1 MSERVRHGTA
11 SILAALLIVL
21 SVLASAPV
29 SSDDVTGLQEPL
41 PRFRSGLANLGE
53 VAGGAPLDNS
63 TLWEVETVGPVLS
76 APVVAE
82 DRGYGGTMDGELLC
96 LNAFTGR
103 EIWSVDLGM
112 AIESTPAVSEGR
124 VYVGSDSGDL
134 TCLDAI
140 DGTIIWNA
148 TTDGEIKSSPAVVG
162 DRVYVGSN
170 DFDMHCF
177 DVADGT
183 EIWAFSTGGYVY
195 SSPAVVYDRI
205 YFGSC
210 DGNMY
215 ALNATTGE
223 KVWNFHSAY
232 CPAAPAVTEDLVI
245 FGAYDRMVH
254 YLNRTTGE
262 EVLNVTRTVSDIYS
276 SPGVY
281 TAKYVPY
288 QELPIVF
295 IADNSG
301 MVIAINETG
310 EVFWNRTHEG
320 GITSSP
326 IISSI
331 GPSPFDDPF
340 IVYGDQAGVLH
351 GLRIDIPP
359 WLWETGDPI
368 RWDIKLGSSIQ
379 SSPFLY
385 HERVYVGVEREGGKG
400 AVVCIGSPTPDGE
413 VWIEVLEVPEIRE
426 GIIDILVEVY
436 GVPAEDLAVEILYE
450 GTTEQA
456 TYDEVNQYWYAS
468 TEADPPED
476 WQRVDVLARVDGIVV
491 ALETVFTMVLIEG
504 WDSLDIAIERP
515 KEGSH
520 VDGLFRVEVT
530 AHSNYTIQSLV
541 VRWDE
546 QEDHWNILDSG
557 EFQDGSWN
565 ITIDTRGLEDGEHVL
580 WVLGHDGYREGG
592 ASITLRVGEEGQA
605 TPVKLSDIAF
615 VIFFVLLLV
624 YFVRTKPARVSE
636 DPSKR

>member
-1 MSERVRHGTA
+1 MSKRVRHRTA
-11 SILAALLIVL
+11 TILVVLLFL
-21 SVLASAPV
+21 FSVFTSSPV

-53 VAGGAPLDNS
+53 VSGGAPLNNS
-63 TLWEVETVGPVLS
+63 TLWEVETDAPVLS
-76 APVVAE
+76 SPVVTG
-82 DRGYGGTMDGELLC
+82 DRVYVGTMDGELLC

-140 DGTIIWNA
+140 DGTIIWSA

-162 DRVYVGSN
+162 ERVYVGSN

-177 DVADGT
+177 EIADGSEVWT
-183 EIWAFSTGGYVY
+183 FSTDGYVY
-195 SSPAVVYDRI
+195 SSPAIVDDRI

-215 ALNATTGE
+215 SLNATTGV
-223 KVWNFHSAY
+223 KLWAFHSAY

-245 FGAYDRMVH
+245 FGAYDQKVH
-254 YLNRTTGE
+254 YLNLTTGV
-262 EVLNVTRTVSDIYS
+262 EVLNVTGTVSDIYS

-288 QELPIVF
+288 QNLPWVF

-301 MVIAINETG
+301 KVIAINETG
-310 EVFWNRTHEG
+310 EVFWNRSHEG

-331 GPSPFDDPF
+331 GPSPFEDPF

-368 RWDIKLGSSIQ
+368 DWDIKLGSSIQ
-379 SSPFLY
+379 SSPVLY
-385 HERVYVGVEREGGKG
+385 HERVYVGVERQGGKG
-400 AVVCIGSPTPDGE
+400 AVVCIGSPTPEGE
-413 VWIEVLEVPEIRE
+413 MWIKVLQIPEVRE
-426 GIIDILVEVY
+426 GIIDIHVEVF
-436 GVPAEDLAVEILYE
+436 GAPAEDLTVEIVYE
-450 GTTEQA
+450 GTTESA
-456 TYDEVNQYWYAS
+456 TYDEAQHYWYAS
-468 TEADPPED
+468 TEAKPPED
-476 WQRVDVLARVDGIVV
+476 WQRVDVLARVDGVV
-491 ALETVFTMVLIEG
+491 LAVEQVYTMVLIEG
-504 WDSLDIAIERP
+504 WDSLDIVIERP

-520 VDGLFRVEVT
+520 MDGLFRVEGMAT
-530 AHSNYTIQSLV
+530 SNYTIDSLL
-541 VRWDE
+541 VRWDDR
-546 QEDHWNILDSG
+546 EDHWNVLESG
-557 EFQDGSWN
+557 QFQDGSWN
-565 ITIDTRGLEDGEHVL
+565 ITIDTQGLEDGEHTL
-580 WVLGHDGYREGG
+580 WVLGRDEFRDGA
-592 ASITLRVGEEGQA
+592 ASITLYIGEDEA
-605 TPVKLSDIAF
+605 TPVKLSDITF
-615 VIFFVLLLV
+615 VIFFILLFV
-624 YFVRTKPARVSE
+624 YFLRTKPARVSE
-636 DPSKR
+636 DPSKQ